1 MTRLIY
7 LGAEVPSNR
16 TLLETTSANYVGVSY
31 WRLTKRGL
39 PKKSSYLLE
48 NYFNPDF
55 LIHVHPGIPKE
66 TTLDRVEL
74 ETFAA
79 EYEGFIADNI
89 DRLETFNDINAEW
102 IDPAFVQEQR
112 NTVWSEVPPSKF
124 QPVWSPIEDL
134 KTLTDMAGT
143 YLDIAI
149 PGGALEENPQLSVVM
164 RTHIRNGTRFHI
176 LGSARP
182 DSLRQLAV
190 ETISTQA
197 WLSPML
203 HGETIVWDGTK
214 LNRYPK
220 RMKDQ
225 ARSRYRHIY
234 QKAGVDADKI
244 FEDDPQEVCRL
255 AVWSYTQF
263 ETRMN
268 AMNHNSDDELLYNN
282 SGETDVDINA
292 ENTPSVYDNK
302 GIQPRKLEARNPDEM
317 GNLPVFG
324 VQYKEVVETENGVDT
339 IREVPLL
346 NSQSVSLRACDTC
359 FVADKCPAFKPQTAC
374 AFKLPVEIKTKDQ
387 LKALLNSI
395 IEMQG
400 QRIAFMRFAEEMS
413 GGYADPNLS
422 QEIDRLY
429 KIVGEVNKLSE
440 SKEYIR
446 ITAER
451 SGSAGVLSS
460 IFGDRAQALRE
471 LPNNGLNEEQTTK
484 IIRQSLE
491 DK

>member
-31 WRLTKRGL
+31 WRLMKRGL
-39 PKKSSYLLE
+39 PKKSNYLLE

-55 LIHVHPGIPKE
+55 QIHVHPGVPKDIK
-66 TTLDRVEL
+66 LDRLDL
-74 ETFAA
+74 EVFAA
-79 EYEGFIADNI
+79 EYEEFIADNI
-89 DRLETFNDINAEW
+89 DRIESFNDINAGW
-102 IDPAFVQEQR
+102 IDPSFVQEQR
-112 NTVWSEVPPSKF
+112 KTVWAEVPPAKF
-124 QPVWSPIEDL
+124 QPIWSPVEGL
-134 KTLTDMAGT
+134 GALGLLTES
-143 YLDIAI
+143 YLDVAV
-149 PGGALEENPQLSVVM
+149 PGDALSELAQLPVVM
-164 RTHIRNGTRFHI
+164 RNYARSGTRFHI
-176 LGSARP
+176 MGSARP
-182 DSLRQLAV
+182 DTLRQVPA

-234 QKAGVDADKI
+234 EKAGIDSDKI
-244 FEDDPQEVCRL
+244 FEDDPLEVCRL
-255 AVWSYTQF
+255 AIWSYTQF
-263 ETRMN
+263 EARMN
-268 AMNHNSDDELLYNN
+268 KMNHEPDDELSY
-282 SGETDVDINA
+282 
-292 ENTPSVYDNK
+292 NTPELSDVNNTENDPAVHDNRG
-302 GIQPRKLEARNPDEM
+302 GITRKLEARNPEEM

-324 VQYKEVVETENGVDT
+324 YEYKEVVEQDEEGRDV
-339 IREVPLL
+339 IKEIPIIS
-346 NSQSVSLRACDTC
+346 SQAVTLRSCDSC
-359 FVADKCPAFKPQTAC
+359 FVSDKCPAFKPNSVC
-374 AFKLPVEIKTKDQ
+374 AFKLPIEIKTKDQ
-387 LKALLNSI
+387 LKALLDSI

-440 SKEYIR
+440 SKDYIR

-451 SGSAGVLSS
+451 SSSSGVLSS

-484 IIRQSLE
+484 IIKQSLE

>member
-1 MTRLIY
+1 MRLIY

-31 WRLTKRGL
+31 WRLVKRGL
-39 PKKSSYLLE
+39 PKKSNYLLE

-55 LIHVHPGIPKE
+55 QIHVHPGIPKD
-66 TTLDRVEL
+66 TQLDRLEL
-74 ETFAA
+74 ESFAA
-79 EYEGFIADNI
+79 EYEEFIADNI
-89 DRLETFNDINAEW
+89 DRIDSFNDINAEW

-112 NTVWSEVPPSKF
+112 KTAWSEVPPAKF
-124 QPVWSPIEDL
+124 QPVWNPAEGL
-134 KTLTDMAGT
+134 KALSAMAQT
-143 YLDIAI
+143 YLDIAV
-149 PGGALEENPQLSVVM
+149 PGTALEESAQLTVVM
-164 RTHIRNGTRFHI
+164 RTLSREGTRFHI

-182 DSLRQLAV
+182 DNLRQVTA

-234 QKAGVDADKI
+234 QKAGIDTDKI
-244 FEDDPQEVCRL
+244 LEDDPQEVCRL

-263 ETRMN
+263 EARMN
-268 AMNHNSDDELLYNN
+268 RMNNEPDEELYIN
-282 SGETDVDINA
+282 SGDNALEETT
-292 ENTPSVYDNK
+292 ENTPPVYDNK
-302 GIQPRKLEARNPDEM
+302 GGQPRKLEARNPAEM
-317 GNLPVFG
+317 GTLPVFG
-324 VQYKEVVETENGVDT
+324 VHLKEVVEQDENGND
-339 IREVPLL
+339 IIKEVPILE
-346 NSQSVSLRACDTC
+346 SQSVSLRSCDTC
-359 FVADKCPAFKPQTAC
+359 FVADKCPAFKPQTVC

-387 LKALLNSI
+387 LKALLNAI

-471 LPNNGLNEEQTTK
+471 LPKNGLNEEQTTK
-484 IIRQSLE
+484 IITQSLE